1 MTRRQALVTLA
12 WIAAFVVVGAG
23 LAGVI
28 VGRAAMDGLERVDP
42 AFFHWKL
49 DPDDRITPA
58 PRSTSDP
65 GS

>member
-28 VGRAAMDGLERVDP
+28 VGRAAMDGL
-42 AFFHWKL
+42 
-49 DPDDRITPA
+49 
-58 PRSTSDP
+58 RSTSDP